1 MKVRMVWLTALCLAW
16 AAVSPS
22 QTLPLPQLYDRLV
35 NYPTHLVL
43 PPSTLEVLFTHR
55 FSQTISDAGAGNLW
69 GLDSAADIG
78 LGLGVGFGHSLDAQI
93 YRSSFQKQYELSGKW
108 TALRQGSA
116 SPLGLAVRVGTDY
129 RAATGVTERW
139 SYFGQV
145 VLARRAATWVDL
157 FVVPTY
163 VTDTPTLTNAF
174 NVGLAASFHLPG
186 VWDIVAEATPANRDA
201 EGSAVAWALGFN
213 IRITGHDF
221 LIYLGNSRATVTD
234 LIAGSDIPGGFKS
247 GDVRL
252 GFNLIRR
259 FPE

>member
-1 MKVRMVWLTALCLAW
+1 MRAKTLLLVLLGVTV
-16 AAVSPS
+16 AAVAPS
-22 QTLPLPQLYDRLV
+22 QVLLQPELYDRLI
-35 NYPTHLVL
+35 NYPSHLVL

-55 FSQTISDAGAGNLW
+55 FSQTVSDGGAGELW

-78 LGLGVGFGHSLDAQI
+78 IGLGMGFGHGLEAQL

-116 SPLGLAVRVGTDY
+116 SPLGLALRVGTDY
-129 RAATGVTERW
+129 RAATGVEERW
-139 SYFGQV
+139 SYFGQA
-145 VLARRAATWVDL
+145 VLARRAASWVDL
-157 FVVPTY
+157 FLVPTY

-186 VWDIVAEATPANRDA
+186 VWDIVAEATPANRDV
-201 EGSAVAWALGFN
+201 EGSAVAWSLGLN
-213 IRITGHDF
+213 IRVKGHDF
-221 LIYLGNSRATVTD
+221 LIYFGNSRATVTD

-247 GDVRL
+247 SDVRL